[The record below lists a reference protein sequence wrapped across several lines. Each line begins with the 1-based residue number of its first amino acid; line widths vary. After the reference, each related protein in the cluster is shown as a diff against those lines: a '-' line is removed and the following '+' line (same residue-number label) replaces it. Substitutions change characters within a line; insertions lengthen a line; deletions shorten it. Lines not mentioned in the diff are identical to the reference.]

1 MKYFTLLSNL
11 YGVFKLDVPKGA
23 KLLISFIGY
32 SSKTVEVKQSNIEI
46 VLDDDSQMLGEVEV
60 VAYGVQKKVSV
71 TGAISSVKGEELT
84 KTPTGSI
91 SNMLSGQMAGLT
103 TVQYSGEP
111 GSDAANIFVRGQ
123 ATWNQSTLGKR
134 TGSEPSLN
142 FWIISSENVGFK
154 PSPVFIWL

>member
-1 MKYFTLLSNL
+1 M
-11 YGVFKLDVPKGA
+11 
-23 KLLISFIGY
+23 
-32 SSKTVEVKQSNIEI
+32 
-46 VLDDDSQMLGEVEV
+46 DDDSQMLGEVEV

-111 GSDAANIFVRGQ
+111 GVMQRIFLSVVKLHGI
-123 ATWNQSTLGKR
+123 NL
-134 TGSEPSLN
+134 LLL
-142 FWIISSENVGFK
+142 FK
-154 PSPVFIWL
+154 

>member
-1 MKYFTLLSNL
+1 
-11 YGVFKLDVPKGA
+11 
-23 KLLISFIGY
+23 
-32 SSKTVEVKQSNIEI
+32 
-46 VLDDDSQMLGEVEV
+46 MLGEVEV

-111 GSDAANIFVRGQ
+111 GSDAANIFCP
-123 ATWNQSTLGKR
+123 W
-134 TGSEPSLN
+134 
-142 FWIISSENVGFK
+142 SSYMESICSSYSSRRCGT
-154 PSPVFIWL
+154 